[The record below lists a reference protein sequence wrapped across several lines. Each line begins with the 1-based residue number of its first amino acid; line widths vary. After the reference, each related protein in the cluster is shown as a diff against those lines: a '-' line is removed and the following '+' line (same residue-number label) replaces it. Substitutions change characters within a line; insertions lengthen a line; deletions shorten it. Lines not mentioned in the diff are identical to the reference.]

1 MGFPPAILRLSAVF
15 VLAAAMLP
23 ARGLDF
29 AFRGRFNAWL
39 IGNIEG
45 ALISQAGFQYI
56 PELTLNREWK
66 GGLALDAVFSL
77 DAGTTGEHRPGEK
90 AAVRGDLEPYRLWT
104 RLAGN
109 RFEARIG
116 LQKINFG
123 SATLFRP
130 LMWFDHIDPRDPLKR
145 TRGVK
150 GLLMRYYFPG
160 NTNIWFWG
168 LLGNRET
175 KGWETLPT
183 PGGKIEFGGR
193 LQLPL
198 PSGEAAFTYHH
209 RRADLSKTL
218 EAPQVIPIREHR
230 FALDGKLDLAI
241 GLWFELAVIQR
252 DTNLPLLRHQH
263 MWTVGTDYTFALGN
277 GLHVL
282 AEYSQTARADR
293 LFGSGEHTRI
303 LGLMINYPVG
313 LLDQVSGVYYWDPGR
328 HNHYLWVNWQRTSDH
343 WQLHFTVFLNPETE
357 TADPARDPAAGFSGN
372 GFRVMVVFN
381 H

>member
-1 MGFPPAILRLSAVF
+1 MMFRPLILRLSAVF

-23 ARGLDF
+23 GRGLDLT
-29 AFRGRFNAWL
+29 FRGQFNAWL
-39 IGNIEG
+39 IGNIES

-56 PELTLNREWK
+56 PELTLNREWG
-66 GGLALDAVFSL
+66 GGLTLDAVFSL
-77 DAGTTGEHRPGEK
+77 DAGTTGEHRPDEK
-90 AAVRGDLEPYRLWT
+90 AAVTGDLEPYRLWT

-109 RFEARIG
+109 RFEVRVG

-150 GLLMRYYFPG
+150 GLLFRYYFPG
-160 NTNIWFWG
+160 NANIWFWG
-168 LLGNRET
+168 LLGSRVT

-183 PGGKIEFGGR
+183 PGGKIELGGR

-209 RRADLSKTL
+209 RHADLSGTL
-218 EAPQVIPIREHR
+218 EAPQAMPLGEHR
-230 FALDGKLDLAI
+230 FALDCKLDVAV
-241 GLWFELAVIQR
+241 GLWFELAAIQR
-252 DTNLPLLRHQH
+252 DTNLPLLRHQR
-263 MWTVGTDYTFALGN
+263 MWTVGTDYTFAWGN

-282 AEYSQTARADR
+282 AEYSQTAWADR

-303 LGLMINYPVG
+303 LGLMMNYPIG
-313 LLDQVSGVYYWDPGR
+313 LLDQVSGVYYWNPGQ

-343 WQLHFTVFLNPETE
+343 WQFHFTLFLNPEAE
-357 TADPARDPAAGFSGN
+357 TRNPARDPAAGFSGN